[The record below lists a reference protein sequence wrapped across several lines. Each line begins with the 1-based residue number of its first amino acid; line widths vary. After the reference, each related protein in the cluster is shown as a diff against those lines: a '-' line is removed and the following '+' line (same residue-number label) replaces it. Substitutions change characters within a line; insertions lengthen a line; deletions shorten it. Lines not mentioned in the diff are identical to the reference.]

1 MEGCCNSCGGN
12 VDTRV
17 VRLTFKREELLYDIK
32 NYAFVEADVMG
43 EPGVRADDKL
53 RHAQH
58 QLADI
63 GEAGNVDRVNRILA
77 VVHTAVVDMLYP
89 YTKEEPVEEEISD
102 VLETPEEYVVVLTVP
117 ITVSR
122 TTLQL
127 LSKLIHEYMVYRVMA
142 DWLSITNPQASA
154 HWMEKADATQMEIE
168 RTKGVHRRPLT
179 RKMSTF

>member
-1 MEGCCNSCGGN
+1 
-12 VDTRV
+12 
-17 VRLTFKREELLYDIK
+17 
-32 NYAFVEADVMG
+32 MG
-43 EPGVRADDKL
+43 DYRGRSDDKL

-63 GEAGNVDRVNRILA
+63 GEKGNVDRVSRILA

-89 YTKEEPVEEEISD
+89 YTKEDPEEEEISD

-142 DWLSITNPQASA
+142 DWLSITNPQASV
-154 HWMEKADATQMEIE
+154 HWMEKAESTQMDIE
-168 RTKGVHRRPLT
+168 RTKSVHSRPLT
-179 RKMSTF
+179 RKMSAF